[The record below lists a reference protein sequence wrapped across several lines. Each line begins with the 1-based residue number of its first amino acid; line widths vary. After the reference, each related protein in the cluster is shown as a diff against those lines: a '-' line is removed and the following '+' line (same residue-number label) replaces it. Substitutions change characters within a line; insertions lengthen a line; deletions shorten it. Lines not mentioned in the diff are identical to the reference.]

1 MGHIFSNLL
10 ISKVSLLCT
19 IHKHSPPLMHRYI
32 SGLPLHYVM
41 SVLLR
46 LKPKGRTWILWD
58 YCCLTHFKWGTS
70 YPHAKCTSGH
80 VCWMFHSG
88 CDTGSSLPL
97 LKLSKAQPIHC
108 SCSACIIL
116 YLVINFA
123 LLYHATGQVYLNIYL
138 VWVGLQDP
146 CGTLPTQDS
155 LWFYLQ
161 TCRDSKVS
169 TDKQQPLEMWHRCTK
184 GDHIWQHFP
193 KIPVGEKAFPMQTHV
208 S

>member
-1 MGHIFSNLL
+1 MDTLGLLLSNPLQMRDFLPTCQMYFRTYLL
-10 ISKVSLLCT
+10 DV
-19 IHKHSPPLMHRYI
+19 PQ
-32 SGLPLHYVM
+32 
-41 SVLLR
+41 
-46 LKPKGRTWILWD
+46 
-58 YCCLTHFKWGTS
+58 
-70 YPHAKCTSGH
+70 
-80 VCWMFHSG
+80 G

-97 LKLSKAQPIHC
+97 LKLSKAEPIHC

-123 LLYHATGQVYLNIYL
+123 LLYHATGQVFFNIYL

-161 TCRDSKVS
+161 TCHDSKVS
-169 TDKQQPLEMWHRCTK
+169 TDKQQPLEMWHRCTKK